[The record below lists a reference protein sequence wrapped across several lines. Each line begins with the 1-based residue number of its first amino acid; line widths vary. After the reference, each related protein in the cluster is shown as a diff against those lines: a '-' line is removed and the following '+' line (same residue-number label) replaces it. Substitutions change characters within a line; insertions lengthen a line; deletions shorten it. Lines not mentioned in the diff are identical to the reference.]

1 MKVERIILF
10 VVASLC
16 VFPVGARKRHTI
28 NIPHDYQSVVVN
40 EDSTVSFCYCGVA
53 RRVSVYGD
61 FFYKGEDSTRYTDL
75 RSKRVK
81 MKLQSDGCFHATT
94 RPIQSEVYTYC
105 FKVNGKRKND
115 PLNNDTAWQMTH
127 KWNIVTVGGNA
138 QTELYLQPEQQGTLQ
153 HLCWYSSAE
162 KLNRRV
168 NIYLPAEYYKG
179 QRDNVQCTKDSLP
192 VLYLLH
198 GISGYEGSWSER
210 GRAIQ
215 ILENLIAQGKCR
227 PMILVLPDVNVRPQE
242 GKPTHRSMFNNVIN
256 YSRLCHDHDIEQAL
270 VELTAFVDSTF
281 RVSDEHYI
289 AGLSDGARLAANT
302 SNLLPNYFSA
312 VGLFSPVVYKEQLP
326 ITNDKSPITNYYVYS
341 GKSDMFHANAKRFN
355 RRLDNKKIPHE
366 YTETIGGHTW
376 RNWRIYLSDFLME
389 VSKVHLTHG

>member
-1 MKVERIILF
+1 MRNKGLIIIFML
-10 VVASLC
+10 LC
-16 VFPVGARKRHTI
+16 VLPSEARKRHTI
-28 NIPHDYQSVVVN
+28 NISQDYQSVVVN
-40 EDSTVSFCYCGVA
+40 EDSTVTFCYCGMGK
-53 RRVSVYGD
+53 RVSVYGD
-61 FFYKGEDSTRYTDL
+61 FFYAGEDSTRYTDL

-81 MKLQSDGCFHATT
+81 MKRESDGCFHATT

-127 KWNIVTVGGNA
+127 KWNIVTVGGTA
-138 QTELYLQPEQQGTLQ
+138 QTALYQQPAQRGTML
-153 HLCWYSSAE
+153 HTSWYSSAE

-168 NIYLPAEYYKG
+168 NIYLPAGYSDTIRY
-179 QRDNVQCTKDSLP
+179 P

-215 ILENLIAQGKCR
+215 ILENLVAQGKSQ
-227 PMILVLPDVNVRPQE
+227 PMILVMPDVNVKPQE
-242 GKPTHRSMFNNVIN
+242 GKPTHRSLFNNIMN

-289 AGLSDGARLAANT
+289 AGLSDGARMAANT
-302 SNLLPNYFSA
+302 ANLLPNYFSA
-312 VGLFSPVVYKEQLP
+312 VGLFSPVVHKEQLP
-326 ITNDKSPITNYYVYS
+326 KDSATYYVYS
-341 GKSDMFHANAKRFN
+341 GKTDMFHANAKRFN
-355 RRLDNKKIPHE
+355 RRLDKAQVPHE

-376 RNWRIYLSDFLME
+376 RNWRIYLTDFL
-389 VSKVHLTHG
+389 KRL